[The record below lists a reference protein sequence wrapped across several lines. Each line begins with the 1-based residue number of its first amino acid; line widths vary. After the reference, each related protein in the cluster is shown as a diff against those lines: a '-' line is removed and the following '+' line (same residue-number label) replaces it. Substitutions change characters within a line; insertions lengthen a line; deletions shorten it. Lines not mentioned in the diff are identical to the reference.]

1 MWGLSTE
8 DQGLA
13 GKLACSHEEA
23 SASRPLAPH
32 LSLSARLDSSLG
44 CSVSMLQSLSRGC
57 QQVHG
62 FEERL

>member
-1 MWGLSTE
+1 MRGLSTE

-13 GKLACSHEEA
+13 GKLACSHGEA
-23 SASRPLAPH
+23 SASRPSLH
-32 LSLSARLDSSLG
+32 ISLSAHLDSSLG